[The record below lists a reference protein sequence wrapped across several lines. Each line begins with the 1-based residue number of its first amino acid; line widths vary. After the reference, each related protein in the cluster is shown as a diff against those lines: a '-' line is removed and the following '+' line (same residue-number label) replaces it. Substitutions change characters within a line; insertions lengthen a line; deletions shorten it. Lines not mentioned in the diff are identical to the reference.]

1 MKCLFVCLLLSTTIG
16 CNSDSTPP
24 PELSLAKQIGIEI
37 ERGDDFWENGDYV
50 TANGFYTQAIV
61 LVDDIPRNSASAGLL
76 DPDELDMGSLAYFG
90 RARSLHCSKSY
101 LDALADYS
109 KAWRWEQ
116 WYGVPDGMGQT
127 EGSLPHPLPT
137 GYANEYLLD
146 IILSRAILF
155 LDMGQPRKAID
166 DLNQAMRLNTSK
178 AILYCLRGLAY
189 EGAGEQEKADADFLK
204 AEDLGWDK
212 QEQEYTGRH
221 MRAGDYIRIHGRR
234 SIVQGV
240 HRNPSQG
247 DRD

>member
-1 MKCLFVCLLLSTTIG
+1 
-16 CNSDSTPP
+16 
-24 PELSLAKQIGIEI
+24 
-37 ERGDDFWENGDYV
+37 
-50 TANGFYTQAIV
+50 
-61 LVDDIPRNSASAGLL
+61 
-76 DPDELDMGSLAYFG
+76 
-90 RARSLHCSKSY
+90 
-101 LDALADYS
+101 
-109 KAWRWEQ
+109 
-116 WYGVPDGMGQT
+116 MGQT

-155 LDMGQPRKAID
+155 LDMGKPRKAIA

-178 AILYCLRGLAY
+178 PILYCLRGLAY

-240 HRNPSQG
+240 HRNPS
-247 DRD
+247 